1 LGGLARRAAVLQTWK
16 EKHNALAVAGGYELS
31 QPEHEALHT
40 ALQIFPSAFEE
51 LGYDFG
57 ALSRAEAQQLR
68 AAYPEGNALPSKWM
82 SFSSQPQTAVF
93 THQGVRLG
101 FILLPETE
109 MSSSETDHPD
119 EDTPFTKTTNSL
131 QSLKKSCDLTIGL
144 SPWGWN
150 QEKHFLASKASKP
163 ELLLGSGPGPAV
175 QGKLS
180 ADGRT
185 LWIRPYSRGRALNI
199 ITIDDPQEK
208 GWKVGWKINTNV
220 RHQFQVLDQTVP
232 IDPDMENLLNSI
244 LR

>member
-1 LGGLARRAAVLQTWK
+1 MGGLARRAAVLQTWK

-57 ALSRAEAQQLR
+57 ALSRAEAQQLQT
-68 AAYPEGNALPSKWM
+68 ASPEHNTLPSEWTTF
-82 SFSSQPQTAVF
+82 SFQPQTAVF
-93 THQGVRLG
+93 THQGLRLG
-101 FILLPETE
+101 LIVLPEAD
-109 MSSSETDHPD
+109 MSLSGTDQPD
-119 EDTPFTKTTNSL
+119 EEILFTKTNKTL
-131 QSLKKSCDLTIGL
+131 QSLNKSCDLTIGL
-144 SPWGWN
+144 SPWGWK

-163 ELLLGSGPGPAV
+163 GLLLGSGPGPAV

-208 GWKVGWKINTNV
+208 GWKEGWKINTNV